1 MNFDE
6 HSEVLLST
14 AYLPPISYF
23 IAVHQS
29 SDFCL
34 EACENYV
41 KQSYRNRCKIA
52 GANGMETLS
61 IPVESENGNKI
72 SIRDVR
78 ISGQD
83 HWQQKHWRAIVS
95 AYRNSPF
102 FEYYEDDFRPFYE
115 KKYEF
120 LWDYNLELL
129 TLIFEL
135 LEWDV
140 QIHFTNVFEHNRL
153 EINDLRSEI
162 HPKKEPVFLAKAYYQ
177 VFGLKNGFQADLSVI
192 DLLFNLGNEA
202 EVILSSP
209 VSQKEDY

>member
-1 MNFDE
+1 MNFTE
-6 HSEVLLST
+6 QSEVLLST
-14 AYLPPISYF
+14 AYLPSISFF
-23 IAVHQS
+23 IAVHQFS
-29 SDFCL
+29 EIYL

-52 GANGMETLS
+52 GANGIETLS

-72 SIRDVR
+72 LIRDVR
-78 ISGQD
+78 ISEQD

-129 TLIFEL
+129 TLIFQL

-140 QIHFTNVFEHNRL
+140 QIHFTNVYEHNYLNR
-153 EINDLRSEI
+153 NDLRNEI
-162 HPKKEPVFLAKAYYQ
+162 HPKKGPLFTTKPYYQ
-177 VFGLKNGFQADLSVI
+177 VFRQKNGFHADLSVI

-209 VSQKEDY
+209 NYFQRKD